1 MPNNDAYR
9 FSVRDDTTWIH
20 SGSEEGGE
28 SLSNSGIRIFHLNL
42 EVAVT
47 DMVSDQ
53 HNLYE
58 ADFIPGVMTY
68 VEDGQLVSVFDELS
82 EQIAV
87 GVNTYNVIAY
97 DGEAYVRLVE
107 TGANYVML
115 SNLSANAEEMT
126 PNPEGNQQVRL
137 VKLTGDASF
146 TVTIGAN
153 DEISV

>member
-1 MPNNDAYR
+1 MNNDAYR

-20 SGSEEGGE
+20 SGSEEGEG
-28 SLSNSGIRIFHLNL
+28 SLSNSGLRIFHLNL

-47 DMVSDQ
+47 DMVPEQ
-53 HNLYE
+53 HNLYG
-58 ADFIPGVMTY
+58 ASFFIGVM
-68 VEDGQLVSVFDELS
+68 DFDEDNQQTSVIGDLS
-82 EQIAV
+82 EQISV

-97 DGEAYVRLVE
+97 DGEAYVRLSE
-107 TGANYVML
+107 TGSNYILL
-115 SNLSANAEEMT
+115 SNLSATAEEMT